1 MIHLQEGKNLWIC
14 FQEGSKLIHTQKK
27 IVREFLGKVMRIC
40 LFWSM
45 WNLLPKW
52 THLAGATATFS
63 LWTTF
68 FRVRK
73 IQSNGCHIISLNTP
87 LSNDKESHS
96 QPCEEEVNACPY
108 LNQWRSSF
116 HLCKWRMI
124 SNCCSEMLMLNS
136 LC

>member
-1 MIHLQEGKNLWIC
+1 MWSIYKKEKNC
-14 FQEGSKLIHTQKK
+14 ASVFKREVNRHQKKKK
-27 IVREFLGKVMRIC
+27 IVREFLGKVMSIC

-45 WNLLPKW
+45 WKLLPKW
-52 THLAGATATFS
+52 THLAGATAMFS
-63 LWTTF
+63 LWIIF

-73 IQSNGCHIISLNTP
+73 IQSDGGHIASFNTP
-87 LSNDKESHS
+87 LSNDKESHN
-96 QPCEEEVNACPY
+96 QEEVNPCPY

-124 SNCCSEMLMLNS
+124 SNRCSEMLMLRS